1 MRQVLSGRLHV
12 QLLAVLGPAFAALDQ
27 GRKLRIREH
36 DLGRVEAP
44 APKRAVMLDQL
55 FLRDAAPFED
65 LQHLLVAVMQQ
76 PWTDTRLAVRSDEV
90 DGPIP
95 RGNVDQDTVHR
106 PIVAFLDIAMQL
118 CAIEQCALELPSTML
133 VTGIHHRLG
142 VNSSHELPARRD
154 ARGPKGQ
161 RSIPGC
167 NLQGQPGF
175 FMPHQIAETWH
186 HAPRLL
192 WDDKTGV
199 PWRNP

>member
-1 MRQVLSGRLHV
+1 MQ
-12 QLLAVLGPAFAALDQ
+12 QLLAVLRPAFAALDQ

-95 RGNVDQDTVHR
+95 RGNVDQDTVHPSIVRGPIAFWNSR
-106 PIVAFLDIAMQL
+106 PRN
-118 CAIEQCALELPSTML
+118 PSTGNANRLRGWRQEYPVML
-133 VTGIHHRLG
+133 DSRL
-142 VNSSHELPARRD
+142 
-154 ARGPKGQ
+154 
-161 RSIPGC
+161 
-167 NLQGQPGF
+167 
-175 FMPHQIAETWH
+175 
-186 HAPRLL
+186 PRFISGGAVFL
-192 WDDKTGV
+192 
-199 PWRNP
+199 